1 MFFCII
7 AFGYSKTFRSYDNRL
22 RPTDRR
28 PDLYLEQ
35 ITINDVTGPIAQ
47 SVLEVRDE
55 RCSLEFGKSTN
66 FESKRKAMDW
76 LWSYKGKLLVI
87 CTPYHKGVHYAKHP
101 CHFIPIINHLAQLHE
116 QGFVHGDI
124 RAYNMVLQYDSL
136 SSEIEQRAIGT
147 SSGNAKGWLIDFD
160 YGGKNGGV
168 EYPKGYQDLLK
179 DGKRPGEAGNMITIM
194 DDWKSLINLLFHAYY
209 FEDKKGVSLTEETNN
224 SIYSKCRKLE
234 YYRNC
239 KVKVDDPLLSN
250 WDWPAKILLDYID
263 QISNIYDV
271 TLDQVFESNLMECGL
286 MSTSKA
292 VNPSKAATGS
302 PKKGSNRF
310 GRKDTFCQ
318 INENETS

>member
-1 MFFCII
+1 MFFCTI

-35 ITINDVTGPIAQ
+35 ITINDVIGPIAK

-55 RCSLEFGKSTN
+55 HCSLEFGKSAN

-101 CHFIPIINHLAQLHE
+101 CHFIPIINHLAQLHK

-147 SSGNAKGWLIDFD
+147 SCGNAKGWLIDFD

-168 EYPKGYQDLLK
+168 KYPKGYQHLLD

-209 FEDKKGVSLTEETNN
+209 FEIKKDAKPTDELIKSIFYSREDLVS
-224 SIYSKCRKLE
+224 YSNLE
-234 YYRNC
+234 
-239 KVKVDDPLLSN
+239 VESDHLISLLS
-250 WDWPAKILLDYID
+250 DWEEPAKNLKDYIN
-263 QISNIYDV
+263 QISNIYDIKLV
-271 TLDQVFESNLMECGL
+271 SNFNKKLIECGL
-286 MSTSKA
+286 KSTSKS
-292 VNPSKAATGS
+292 VNQSKTATGS
-302 PKKGSNRF
+302 PPKVK
-310 GRKDTFCQ
+310 
-318 INENETS
+318 

>member
-1 MFFCII
+1 MCVFFII
-7 AFGYSKTFRSYDNRL
+7 AFGNSKTFRSYDNRL

-35 ITINDVTGPIAQ
+35 ITINDVIGPIAK

-55 RCSLEFGKSTN
+55 HCSLEFGKSAN

-194 DDWKSLINLLFHAYY
+194 DDWKSLINLLFHAYC
-209 FEDKKGVSLTEETNN
+209 FKIKKEAELTNEIMVSILVKKDKLVSYCEAG
-224 SIYSKCRKLE
+224 
-234 YYRNC
+234 
-239 KVKVDDPLLSN
+239 VDDPLLSN
-250 WDWPAKILLDYID
+250 CDWPAKILLDYID
-263 QISNIYDV
+263 QISNVYDV
-271 TLDQVFESNLMECGL
+271 TLDPIFESNLMKCGL
-286 MSTSKA
+286 RSTSKA

-302 PKKGSNRF
+302 PQKV
-310 GRKDTFCQ
+310 
-318 INENETS
+318 